1 MQFGHVAIRQA
12 EPDSGEQLLSIVAIC
27 FAAYGFTAL
36 LWNVVT
42 VSLRQ
47 EMIPD
52 EILGRVN
59 SVYRFLGWGAMPIG
73 TILGGVLVSL
83 VEQTAT
89 RDLGLHAPFVVA
101 AVIHMLLLVIVAPK
115 LRSRVID
122 DATANA
128 PVA

>member
-1 MQFGHVAIRQA
+1 MQFGHVAIGQA
-12 EPDSGEQLLSIVAIC
+12 EPDSGEQLLSIVAVC

-47 EMIPD
+47 VMIPD

-73 TILGGVLVSL
+73 TILGGVLASL

-89 RDLGLHAPFVVA
+89 TIWACVPHSSSPWSSISCCWSSWHRSCDHA
-101 AVIHMLLLVIVAPK
+101 
-115 LRSRVID
+115 
-122 DATANA
+122 
-128 PVA
+128 

>member
-1 MQFGHVAIRQA
+1 MQFSHVAIRQA
-12 EPDSGEQLLSIVAIC
+12 EPDSGEQLLFIVAIC

-89 RDLGLHAPFVVA
+89 RDLGLRAPFVVA

-122 DATANA
+122 DAKANA
-128 PVA
+128 PAA